1 MYIYIYIYIYT
12 CNHENK
18 VPSQLSPQ
26 WLCSNSCTSAHDVRL
41 HIYICFH
48 DCMYITLILL
58 SWDLS
63 TLCVA
68 DHLWPLIYIY
78 TYTYI
83 LNIYI
88 YIYILIHIYLKYI
101 YIYIYI
107 YIYRVYQKKL
117 DQNKMSINL
126 CLIRDILFMNSFL
139 ILIFF

>member
-1 MYIYIYIYIYT
+1 MYIYIYT
-12 CNHENK
+12 CSHENK

-78 TYTYI
+78 IHIYIYTYTYI
-83 LNIYI
+83 LNI
-88 YIYILIHIYLKYI
+88 H
-101 YIYIYI
+101 IYI

>member
-1 MYIYIYIYIYT
+1 MNKYIKINVYIYIYIYT

-78 TYTYI
+78 
-83 LNIYI
+83 IYI
-88 YIYILIHIYLKYI
+88 YLYIILN
-101 YIYIYI
+101 IYIYI